1 MPSGTALGMIGQRAG
16 AAGGK
21 LEAGVWA

>member
-1 MPSGTALGMIGQRAG
+1 MPSGTALGVIGQRAG

-21 LEAGVWA
+21 LEARVWA